1 MEKELSAMKRYL
13 YNSVIILLDIDGFKN
28 INDSY
33 GHLVG
38 DQILKEVAQ
47 MLSNNIRKS
56 DTVFRFGGEE
66 FVILA
71 PKTSLDDGYALAE
84 KLRKIIAEKTL
95 L

>member
-1 MEKELSAMKRYL
+1 MKRYL

-71 PKTSLDDGYALAE
+71 PKLP
-84 KLRKIIAEKTL
+84 
-95 L
+95 